1 MLEKRQSEL
10 EAYKSGKQQKDKEM
24 ALLEQEVRQKI
35 ITEYKQQ
42 ADQYVLEQIALRQA
56 ELQSAFE
63 MQVQQ
68 EAGRR
73 SLAQSQMYVSYE
85 FDVDGEV
92 QLDDKLKNGIAS
104 NLERSQI
111 RRRNAKAAKVNTIG
125 NQSEMGDSD
134 MQSQFSAMDLLKK

>member
-1 MLEKRQSEL
+1 
-10 EAYKSGKQQKDKEM
+10 M

-73 SLAQSQMYVSYE
+73 SLTQSQMDVSYE

-92 QLDDKLKNGIAS
+92 QLDDKLKNGIAG

>member
-1 MLEKRQSEL
+1 VLEKRQSEL

-73 SLAQSQMYVSYE
+73 SLAQSQMDVSYE

-92 QLDDKLKNGIAS
+92 QLDDKLKNGIAG

-111 RRRNAKAAKVNTIG
+111 RRRNAKAAKINTIG